1 MCWHKLTHIH
11 IACFIHDCTGKPE
24 EVSAAVCYLLS
35 PAASFVTGTTM
46 IVDGGEAVEHSG
58 KWPTGRK

>member
-1 MCWHKLTHIH
+1 MHK
-11 IACFIHDCTGKPE
+11 ACFTHDCTGKPE

>member
-11 IACFIHDCTGKPE
+11 IACFIHGCTGKPE